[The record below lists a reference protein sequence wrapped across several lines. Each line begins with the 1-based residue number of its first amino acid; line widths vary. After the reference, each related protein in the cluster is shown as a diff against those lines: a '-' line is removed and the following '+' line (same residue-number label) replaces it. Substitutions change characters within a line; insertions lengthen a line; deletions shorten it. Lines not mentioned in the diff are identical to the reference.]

1 MTPFEFITV
10 ALSFILGLGITQ
22 VLLSAI
28 GVFRA
33 RDRIAI
39 DWVPMAWAAIIL
51 LWQLQFWWATLELN
65 ALIHTWT
72 LLHFVVLV
80 AYALN
85 LFVAGALILPS
96 PDQDVDER
104 MHGAFQRDGRWA
116 LVMLALYFASS
127 FVTNWYLFDVSPLSV
142 TGAWCVVLALLPLL
156 FLRAR
161 NRAVRKAIVLIEFP
175 ISIWVAVAVMSPA
188 SY

>member
-33 RDRIAI
+33 RDRITI
-39 DWVPMAWAAIIL
+39 DWMALAWGAIIL
-51 LWQLQFWWATLELN
+51 LWQLQYWWAVLELN

-80 AYALN
+80 AYTLM
-85 LFVAGALILPS
+85 LFIAGALILPS

-104 MHGAFQRDGRWA
+104 LLGAFQRDGRWA
-116 LVMLALYFASS
+116 LVVLALYFASS
-127 FVTNWYLFDVSPLSV
+127 IVTNWYLFDTPPLSV
-142 TGAWCVVLALLPLL
+142 TSAWCVVLALLPLL
-156 FLRAR
+156 FLRSR
-161 NRAVRKAIVLIEFP
+161 NPTVRKVIILIEFP
-175 ISIWVAVAVMSPA
+175 LSAWVAVVVMSPA